1 MVGATF
7 SRVCAQLSHIARNER
22 IYTTA
27 HNCGWLFWKKNVH
40 NLGVCLVYSM
50 DLHLIFGDSVQLV
63 VYFMVKVLFFE
74 SNGIYIIT
82 LFKILNVT
90 VYRLLSL

>member
-1 MVGATF
+1 MKNFEFKKKKIYQCDGDDMVGVTF

-50 DLHLIFGDSVQLV
+50 DPHLIFGDYVQLSR
-63 VYFMVKVLFFE
+63 LFY
-74 SNGIYIIT
+74 G
-82 LFKILNVT
+82 
-90 VYRLLSL
+90 